1 MLLRNFHKIL
11 RTAVFKSSAK
21 RRFFRNLQYTREKI
35 LCIGLGL
42 FGKWFLN
49 LAKLT
54 RKLLRRVHFPDLLT
68 VILALR
74 GSSPCQFFFFFLK
87 NVVIIHLMIDLR
99 SKSPC
104 SVRMQENTDQK
115 NSEYGQFL
123 GSGNLQWLCILASK
137 RFWCLQHYQE
147 NDVYSGK
154 LSTVKPL
161 FIIITSCKVI
171 NCKAFQKI
179 NKLQKVWSCCNSQDN
194 H

>member
-1 MLLRNFHKIL
+1 M
-11 RTAVFKSSAK
+11 
-21 RRFFRNLQYTREKI
+21 FFRNLQYTREKI

-42 FGKWFLN
+42 FKKWFLN

-54 RKLLRRVHFPDLLT
+54 TKLLRRVLFRRKLSVAFSRPTGSNFSYKRLLS
-68 VILALR
+68 V
-74 GSSPCQFFFFFLK
+74 SVFFLLLK

-123 GSGNLQWLCILASK
+123 GSGNLQLLCILASK

-147 NDVYSGK
+147 NDVYSGA

-161 FIIITSCKVI
+161 FIIITSC
-171 NCKAFQKI
+171 
-179 NKLQKVWSCCNSQDN
+179 
-194 H
+194 

>member
-1 MLLRNFHKIL
+1 MIFKPCKIDKKVAKACSFSRPTGSNFSYKRLLSES
-11 RTAVFKSSAK
+11 V
-21 RRFFRNLQYTREKI
+21 
-35 LCIGLGL
+35 
-42 FGKWFLN
+42 
-49 LAKLT
+49 
-54 RKLLRRVHFPDLLT
+54 
-68 VILALR
+68 
-74 GSSPCQFFFFFLK
+74 FFFFLK
-87 NVVIIHLMIDLR
+87 NVVIIHLMIDLQ

-115 NSEYGQFL
+115 NSEYGQFS

-161 FIIITSCKVI
+161 FIIITSCEVI